1 MLFTIVGP
9 SFVRPPPPPTPPQ
22 GVIDREG
29 VKGARAAFSSSLAC
43 WAVNLS
49 PQPIIRWLLL
59 QKAYLLLF
67 DCFTQRADKERKLPN
82 TFSPIEGAAETA
94 ETSHKTQ
101 TFPQKLNPP
110 FFDNFYQK
118 CTLTDLIFD
127 MFKGNT
133 GVVKWEIYQSLKY
146 CDRIFCGDIL
156 VRYWG
161 LKLSLKVKGAI
172 CYFRPFARILSFTGN
187 GSSKLTAARLR
198 QMRRSRCVWKG
209 PNLMPAGSINCLKSS
224 SCSIMGFLFYSIL
237 FNSNYCVMGFLFY
250 SILLCNGVSVL

>member
-9 SFVRPPPPPTPPQ
+9 SFVTPPQLHLPQ

-101 TFPQKLNPP
+101 TFPQKSESP
-110 FFDNFYQK
+110 FLWQFLPKMYSDWPDIWYVQRKYEN
-118 CTLTDLIFD
+118 I
-127 MFKGNT
+127 
-133 GVVKWEIYQSLKY
+133 VKWEIYQTLKY

-209 PNLMPAGSINCLKSS
+209 PNLMPAGSINCLKSW
-224 SCSIMGFLFYSIL
+224 SCSIMGFLSVVYYSI
-237 FNSNYCVMGFLFY
+237 MGFL
-250 SILLCNGVSVL
+250 SLCSTTSV